1 MTRKPVILAVDD
13 EPTLL
18 AVTARDV
25 QREFGAN
32 YQIVGATSGG
42 EALET
47 LTQFKLRNEAVALL
61 LVDQGMPHMTG
72 VEFLQQARHLYPDAK
87 RVLLTV
93 PADGDVLTLTM
104 RTAVPDDYLHKPW
117 DAPEEQLYPIL
128 KDLLADWQLTYSP
141 PSEGLRVIGHRW
153 ASNTYRVRD
162 LLARNQ
168 VRYQWLDLDTSEEA
182 RHLLAALGSVTP
194 RLPVVLFPDG
204 SWLAD
209 PTPIEAAEHFG
220 LRTQAR
226 LPFYDLIIV
235 GAGPAGLGAAVYG
248 ASEGLRTLLI
258 EREAP
263 GGQAG
268 MSSKIENYL
277 GFPAGLSG
285 AELTRRALMQVAR
298 FGAELLLPHEVTG
311 ISVEGSTR
319 LVHLADGATICGQTI
334 LLATGVSYRTLDVPG
349 SERLQGAGIY
359 YGAGLSEAP
368 LYRDQD
374 VYLVGGANA
383 AGQAAMYFVRYAR
396 SVTLL
401 VRGPSLEESMSQ
413 YLIHEIA
420 GTPRITVKTSTLVVE
435 ATGESNL
442 EAITISQ
449 TETGETQVLPTTAL
463 FVFIGATPQTDWVAD
478 VVERDEH
485 GYILSGL
492 DLIRHGHRPAVWTLE
507 RDPFM
512 LETSVP
518 GVFVAGDTRLHSMK
532 RVASAVGAGA
542 MSVQLVQAYLR
553 GLLLEQ
559 ALSDAAAL
567 LPLRL

>member
-1 MTRKPVILAVDD
+1 MTTKPVLFIVDD
-13 EPTLL
+13 EPTAL
-18 AVTARDV
+18 ATIERDV
-25 QREFGAN
+25 EHEYGADF
-32 YQIVGATSGG
+32 QIVCATSSS

-47 LTQFKLRNEAVALL
+47 LKQLKLRNEAVALL
-61 LVDQGMPHMTG
+61 LIDQRMPQMTG
-72 VEFLQQARHLYPDAK
+72 VEFLEQAMELYPDAK
-87 RVLLTV
+87 RVLLTAS
-93 PADGDVLTLTM
+93 ADGDVPISTI
-104 RTAVPDDYLHKPW
+104 RPAKPDYYLRKPW
-117 DAPEEQLYPIL
+117 DSPEEQLYPIL
-128 KDLLADWQLTYSP
+128 KDLLADWQVANCP

-153 ASNTYRVRD
+153 AANTYRVRD

-168 VRYQWLDLDTSEEA
+168 VCYQWLDLDTSEEA
-182 RHLLAALGSVTP
+182 RRLLAALGSVTP
-194 RLPVVLFPDG
+194 RLPVLLFPDG

-209 PTPIEAAEHFG
+209 PTPIAAAEHFG

-248 ASEGLRTLLI
+248 ASEGLHTLLI

-285 AELTRRALMQVAR
+285 AELTRRALMQASR
-298 FGAELLLPHEVTG
+298 FGVELLLPHEVTG

-319 LVHLADGATICGQTI
+319 LVHLADGATLRCHTI

-359 YGAGLSEAP
+359 YGAGMSEAP

-374 VYLVGGANA
+374 IYLVGGANS
-383 AGQAAMYFVRYAR
+383 AGQAAMYFSRYAR

-401 VRGPSLEESMSQ
+401 VRGPSLDESMSQ
-413 YLIHEIA
+413 YLIDQITA
-420 GTPRITVKTSTLVVE
+420 IPRIKVLTSTRVVE
-435 ATGESNL
+435 VKGETNL
-442 EAITISQ
+442 EAITTTN
-449 TETGETQVLPTTAL
+449 TETCETQVLPTTAL
-463 FVFIGATPQTDWVAD
+463 FVFIGAMPQTDWLAGLVA
-478 VVERDEH
+478 RDEH

-492 DLIRHGHRPAVWTLE
+492 DMLHDGHRPAGWTLE
-507 RDPFM
+507 RDPFP

-532 RVASAVGAGA
+532 RVASAVGEGA
-542 MSVQLVQAYLR
+542 MSVRLVHDYLR
-553 GLLLEQ
+553 SL
-559 ALSDAAAL
+559 
-567 LPLRL
+567 

>member
-1 MTRKPVILAVDD
+1 M
-13 EPTLL
+13 
-18 AVTARDV
+18 
-25 QREFGAN
+25 
-32 YQIVGATSGG
+32 
-42 EALET
+42 
-47 LTQFKLRNEAVALL
+47 
-61 LVDQGMPHMTG
+61 
-72 VEFLQQARHLYPDAK
+72 
-87 RVLLTV
+87 
-93 PADGDVLTLTM
+93 
-104 RTAVPDDYLHKPW
+104 
-117 DAPEEQLYPIL
+117 
-128 KDLLADWQLTYSP
+128 
-141 PSEGLRVIGHRW
+141 IGHRW
-153 ASNTYRVRD
+153 AANTFRGRD

-168 VRYQWLDLDTSEEA
+168 VRYQWLDVDTSEEA
-182 RHLLAALGSVTP
+182 RRLLAALGSQTP

-209 PTPIEAAEHFG
+209 PTPIEVAEHFG
-220 LRTQAR
+220 LSTQAQ

-235 GAGPAGLGAAVYG
+235 GAGPAGLAAAVYG

-319 LVHLADGATICGQTI
+319 RVHLANGATICGQSI

-349 SERLQGAGIY
+349 SERLLGAGIY

-374 VYLVGGANA
+374 VYLVGGANS
-383 AGQAAMYFVRYAR
+383 AGQAALYFARYAR

-401 VRGPSLEESMSQ
+401 VRGASLQESMSQ
-413 YLIHEIA
+413 YLIDEIA
-420 GTPRITVKTSTLVVE
+420 ATPGITVKTSMSVVE
-435 ATGESNL
+435 VKGEAHL
-442 EAITISQ
+442 EAITISN
-449 TETGETQVLPTTAL
+449 TASGETQELPTSAL

-492 DLIRHGHRPAVWTLE
+492 DLLDGGHRPAGWTLE
-507 RDPFM
+507 RDPFL

-532 RVASAVGAGA
+532 RVASAVGEGA
-542 MSVQLVQAYLR
+542 MSVRLVHVYLR

-559 ALSDAAAL
+559 ALSGSAL
-567 LPLRL
+567 VLSLRG

>member
-1 MTRKPVILAVDD
+1 MTTKPVILAVDD
-13 EPTLL
+13 EPTAL
-18 AVTARDV
+18 AAIECDV
-25 QREFGAN
+25 EHEYGADF
-32 YQIVGATSGG
+32 QIVGATSGS
-42 EALET
+42 EALAT
-47 LTQFKLRNEAVALL
+47 LKQLKLRNEAVALL
-61 LVDQGMPHMTG
+61 LSDQRMPHMTG
-72 VEFLQQARHLYPDAK
+72 VELLEQAVELYPDAK

-93 PADGDVLTLTM
+93 PADGDVLISTM
-104 RTAVPDDYLHKPW
+104 RPAKPDYYLRKPW

-128 KDLLADWQLTYSP
+128 KDLLADWQLANYP

-153 ASNTYRVRD
+153 AANTYRVRD

-182 RHLLAALGSVTP
+182 RRLLAALGSETP
-194 RLPVVLFPDG
+194 RLPVLLFPDG
-204 SWLAD
+204 SSLED

-311 ISVEGSTR
+311 ISIEGSTR
-319 LVHLADGATICGQTI
+319 RVHLADGATLGCHTI

-359 YGAGLSEAP
+359 YGAGMSEAP

-374 VYLVGGANA
+374 VYLVGGANS
-383 AGQAAMYFVRYAR
+383 AGQAAMYFARYAR

-401 VRGPSLEESMSQ
+401 VRGPSLDEDMSQ
-413 YLIHEIA
+413 YLIDQIEA
-420 GTPRITVKTSTLVVE
+420 TPRINVLTSTCVVE
-435 ATGESNL
+435 VTGETKL
-442 EAITISQ
+442 EAITI
-449 TETGETQVLPTTAL
+449 TNTITDETRVLPTTAL
-463 FVFIGATPQTDWVAD
+463 FVFIGALPQTDWLAG

-485 GYILSGL
+485 GSILSGL
-492 DLIRHGHRPAVWTLE
+492 DMLHDGHRPAGWTLA
-507 RDPFM
+507 RDPFP

-542 MSVQLVQAYLR
+542 MSVQLVHAYLR
-553 GLLLEQ
+553 SL
-559 ALSDAAAL
+559 
-567 LPLRL
+567 

>member
-1 MTRKPVILAVDD
+1 MTTKPVILAVDD
-13 EPTLL
+13 EPTAL
-18 AVTARDV
+18 AAIANDV
-25 QREFGAN
+25 EREYGADFRL
-32 YQIVGATSGG
+32 VCATSGN

-47 LTQFKLRNEAVALL
+47 LTQFKLHNEAVALL
-61 LVDQGMPHMTG
+61 LIDQRMPHMTG
-72 VEFLQQARHLYPDAK
+72 VEFLEQALHLYPDAK
-87 RVLLTV
+87 RVLLIA
-93 PADGDVLTLTM
+93 PADGDVRLSPM
-104 RTAVPDDYLHKPW
+104 RPAKPDYYLHKPW
-117 DAPEEQLYPIL
+117 DSPQEQLYPIL
-128 KDLLADWQLTYSP
+128 KDLLADWQLTYHP
-141 PSEGLRVIGHRW
+141 PAEGLRVIGHRW
-153 ASNTYRVRD
+153 AANTYRVRD

-182 RHLLAALGSVTP
+182 CRLLSALGSETP
-194 RLPVVLFPDG
+194 RLPVLLFPDG

-209 PTPIEAAEHFG
+209 PTPIEAAAHFG

-235 GAGPAGLGAAVYG
+235 GAGPAGLAAAVYG

-285 AELTRRALMQVAR
+285 AELTRRALLQATR
-298 FGAELLLPHEVTG
+298 FGVELLLPHEVTN

-319 LVHLADGATICGQTI
+319 LVHVADGATLRCHSVV
-334 LLATGVSYRTLDVPG
+334 LATGVSYRTLDVPG
-349 SERLQGAGIY
+349 SEGLQGAGIY
-359 YGAGLSEAP
+359 YGAGMSEAP

-383 AGQAAMYFVRYAR
+383 AGQAALYFARYAR

-401 VRGPSLEESMSQ
+401 VRRPSLAQSMSQ
-413 YLIHEIA
+413 YLIDQLA
-420 GTPRITVKTSTLVVE
+420 ATPRITVVTSTRVVE
-435 ATGESNL
+435 VTGETKL
-442 EAITISQ
+442 EAITITN
-449 TETGETQVLPTTAL
+449 TETSETRVLPTTAL
-463 FVFIGATPQTDWVAD
+463 FVFIGATPQTGWLDG

-492 DLIRHGHRPAVWTLE
+492 DLLHDGQRPAGWTRE
-507 RDPFM
+507 RDPFL
-512 LETSVP
+512 LETRVP

-532 RVASAVGAGA
+532 RVASAVGEGA
-542 MSVQLVQAYLR
+542 MSVRLVHAYLR
-553 GLLLEQ
+553 SL
-559 ALSDAAAL
+559 
-567 LPLRL
+567 

>member
-1 MTRKPVILAVDD
+1 MTMKPVIMAVDD
-13 EPTLL
+13 EPTAL
-18 AVTARDV
+18 AAIERDV
-25 QREFGAN
+25 QREDGADFR
-32 YQIVGATSGG
+32 IVSATSGS
-42 EALET
+42 EALAM
-47 LTQFKLRNEAVALL
+47 LKQLKLRNEAVALL
-61 LVDQGMPHMTG
+61 LIDQRMPHMTG
-72 VEFLQQARHLYPDAK
+72 VEFLQQAMELYPDAK
-87 RVLLTV
+87 RVLLAAS
-93 PADGDVLTLTM
+93 ADGDVPISTI
-104 RTAVPDDYLHKPW
+104 RPANPDYYLRKPW
-117 DAPEEQLYPIL
+117 DSPEEQLYPIL
-128 KDLLADWQLTYSP
+128 KELLADWQVTYRP

-153 ASNTYRVRD
+153 AANTYRVRD

-182 RHLLAALGSVTP
+182 CRLLAALGSETP
-194 RLPVVLFPDG
+194 RLPVLLFPDG
-204 SWLAD
+204 SWLSD
-209 PTPIEAAEHFG
+209 PTPIEVAEHFG

-248 ASEGLRTLLI
+248 ASEGLHTLLI

-285 AELTRRALMQVAR
+285 AELTRRALMQASR
-298 FGAELLLPHEVTG
+298 FGVELLLPHEVTG

-319 LVHLADGATICGQTI
+319 LVHLADGATLRCHTI

-359 YGAGLSEAP
+359 YGAGISEAP

-374 VYLVGGANA
+374 IYLVGGANA
-383 AGQAAMYFVRYAR
+383 AGQAAMYFSRYAR

-401 VRGPSLEESMSQ
+401 VRGPSLDESISQ
-413 YLIHEIA
+413 YLIDQITA
-420 GTPRITVKTSTLVVE
+420 IPRIKVLTSTRVVE
-435 ATGESNL
+435 VTGETNL
-442 EAITISQ
+442 EAITTTNSI
-449 TETGETQVLPTTAL
+449 TGETQVLPTTAL
-463 FVFIGATPQTDWVAD
+463 FVFIGAMPQTDWLAG

-492 DLIRHGHRPAVWTLE
+492 DMLHDGHRPAGWTLE
-507 RDPFM
+507 RDPFP

-532 RVASAVGAGA
+532 RVASAVGEGA
-542 MSVQLVQAYLR
+542 MSVRLVHDYLR
-553 GLLLEQ
+553 SL
-559 ALSDAAAL
+559 
-567 LPLRL
+567 